1 LQKRKL
7 EIKPVAKEL
16 SIKRPFLYSSRM
28 GYYSSNQF
36 AKVKFLYN
44 NVEQELH
51 FNIKCTMKEIIY
63 EHSRLTFLCKSERR
77 SALCCSVD
85 ADWKR
90 LIWIDEYL
98 KIQPLFR
105 CIKFWL

>member
-16 SIKRPFLYSSRM
+16 SIKRPFLYSSTM

-63 EHSRLTFLCKSERR
+63 EHSRLTFLCKSEKKVR
-77 SALCCSVD
+77 SCSVD

-90 LIWIDEYL
+90 LGGIPMTKLRRYGTVT
-98 KIQPLFR
+98 
-105 CIKFWL
+105 